1 MRAASKPRRPVRR
14 DAPTMWDQGR
24 RASFIE
30 QAALADGAGGRCDRT
45 LAAPAGERAA

>member
-14 DAPTMWDQGR
+14 NALTMWDQGR
-24 RASFIE
+24 RASCIK
-30 QAALADGAGGRCDRT
+30 QAALADGAGGGRNRT